1 LKEISNNFKNMIKE
15 AWYILEAKKI
25 IGKWGYEEK
34 AWWNPIAKALKKTD
48 IEAYARG
55 LHDGQI
61 FGRKNEK
68 LENNS
73 HKHPCGN
80 TPHCFCGKCSPTYN
94 DTPQEWES
102 LYPLDTFTGE
112 TKKELIDL
120 ITYLLST
127 EREKAYHQGFK
138 ESDDSGEK
146 VANVWKNKIC
156 PEEVKQARQELKE
169 ELVAEIE
176 NEPMQVGGYTTAD
189 AKSFWEGK
197 EKRNTEIIDLIKS
210 K

>member
-1 LKEISNNFKNMIKE
+1 MIKE

-102 LYPLDTFTGE
+102 LYPLNTFSEE
-112 TKKELIDL
+112 TQKEIKEFFQKKLVGNIKLTELKKRG
-120 ITYLLST
+120 LS
-127 EREKAYHQGFK
+127 RSSLKFV
-138 ESDDSGEK
+138 GEK
-146 VANVWKNKIC
+146 
-156 PEEVKQARQELKE
+156 
-169 ELVAEIE
+169 
-176 NEPMQVGGYTTAD
+176 Y
-189 AKSFWEGK
+189 FGK
-197 EKRNTEIIDLIKS
+197 
-210 K
+210 

>member
-1 LKEISNNFKNMIKE
+1 MKEISNNFKNMIKE

-94 DTPQEWES
+94 DTPQEEHDHTHPMKSLISSSHWPVKYLPLTDPQVQIRDIWDEMKELKRYRNHQSCGSVEGLEEKYEEIDTLFGHES
-102 LYPLDTFTGE
+102 TLSKAIIYYLN
-112 TKKELIDL
+112 TKK
-120 ITYLLST
+120 
-127 EREKAYHQGFK
+127 
-138 ESDDSGEK
+138 
-146 VANVWKNKIC
+146 
-156 PEEVKQARQELKE
+156 
-169 ELVAEIE
+169 
-176 NEPMQVGGYTTAD
+176 
-189 AKSFWEGK
+189 
-197 EKRNTEIIDLIKS
+197 
-210 K
+210 